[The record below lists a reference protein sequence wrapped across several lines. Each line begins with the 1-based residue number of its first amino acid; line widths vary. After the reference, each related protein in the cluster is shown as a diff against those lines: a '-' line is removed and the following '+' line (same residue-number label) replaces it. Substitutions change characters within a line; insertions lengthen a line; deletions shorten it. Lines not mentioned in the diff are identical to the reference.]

1 MISKSAVVTK
11 FLKQKEE
18 SKSKVFRAN
27 SWLTLVMLIKTLR
40 QTSKKKNRQHEYFL
54 RTSVQIRKYDAFLW

>member
-11 FLKQKEE
+11 LLKQKEE

-27 SWLTLVMLIKTLR
+27 SWQTLVKLIKTFG
-40 QTSKKKNRQHEYFL
+40 QQSKKKNRQHEYFL
-54 RTSVQIRKYDAFLW
+54 RTSVQILKYDAFLS